1 MYKSINNETNKAN
14 ETYEKI
20 TKEYGDLSKGALL
33 FEKTRLEVEIEC
45 RNNWISPIS
54 AFTSL
59 GISVL
64 ALYVSLVSCL
74 GNNVALIS
82 KQTVSVIGLLLAL
95 IIILIVIYVHLNR
108 TDTRY
113 ELAVRLSY
121 INELLE
127 KDENHKKQ

>member
-14 ETYEKI
+14 EMYEKI
-20 TKEYGDLSKGALL
+20 MKEYDDLSKGALL

-45 RNNWISPIS
+45 RNNWISPIL

-64 ALYVSLVSCL
+64 ALCVSLVSCL
-74 GNNVALIS
+74 NNNAVLIS
-82 KQTVSVIGLLLAL
+82 PQTVSAICLFLAL
-95 IIILIVIYVHLNR
+95 IIIAIVIYFLLNR

-127 KDENHKKQ
+127 KDANQKKR

>member
-1 MYKSINNETNKAN
+1 MYKSINNKTNRAN

-20 TKEYGDLSKGALL
+20 TKEYNELSKGALL

-45 RNNWISPIS
+45 RNNWISPIL
-54 AFTSL
+54 AFTSF

-74 GNNVALIS
+74 GDNVALIS
-82 KQTVSVIGLLLAL
+82 IQTVSVICVILAL
-95 IIILIVIYVHLNR
+95 IIIGIAIYVCLNR
-108 TDTRY
+108 MDTRY

-121 INELLE
+121 INELLG